1 MADLV
6 GAHLGPYHLLRLL
19 GKGGMAEV
27 YLAHDEEMER
37 EVAVKVVSGTN
48 DDYLERFMRE
58 VAAIDML
65 THDHIL
71 PAYDYDSEGAWR
83 YLVML
88 YAPYGTLGDL
98 LDKGPLSPHD
108 ALEILEQVADAL
120 QFAHD
125 HSIIH
130 RDIKPSNILLRDAH
144 YAYLADFGLA
154 KSVEGSSRLTQTGTL
169 LGTPEYM
176 APDLAEGPASISSD
190 IYALGIVLYQMV
202 SGRLPFVAETPVA
215 VYWKQIREQP
225 VAPSQHHPNLSPAL
239 DAVILRALEKDPHQ
253 RFQSVL
259 ALTEAFRQ
267 AVEEPEQYLAQEQQR
282 IWPVRLANSAS
293 ASTRPSVSPRSSNRR
308 VPRSRRSPR
317 QRPLILPGNA
327 VSMPAEIA
335 IKEQRSP
342 YITLPPLPVR
352 RRSNRVTSEPE
363 TPYPVQPIN
372 RGPHRVVQRN
382 RTATVVG
389 IVALGFLLLVGLPMA
404 YIYYV
409 YATSHTQTTTISN
422 ATQFKQATQQ
432 AQQSQA
438 TATAG
443 AVATVSTGVPILIDS
458 LANNTHGRWA
468 EDTTH
473 CIFTGGGYH
482 VQVLQT
488 NFLQSCPLLGRF
500 ADNAALQVDVSLLS
514 GNNAGMLL
522 RLQGE
527 RFYDF
532 EINNQGQ
539 FFFRRHDPG
548 GGSTYTNLIPPT
560 ASTAI
565 LPGGLKN
572 TLLVLANGSDFKLY
586 INGTFVGEAQDST
599 YTSGQLALVAGTLAP
614 LNGGEG
620 SFTNFKIS
628 RLS

>member
-6 GAHLGPYHLLRLL
+6 GTHLGSYHLLRLL

-27 YLAHDEEMER
+27 YLAYDEAMER

-71 PAYDYDSEGAWR
+71 PAYDYDSEGPWR

-88 YAPYGTLGDL
+88 YAPYGTLSDV
-98 LDKGPLSPHD
+98 LDKGPLSPHN
-108 ALEILEQVADAL
+108 ALAILEQVADAL

-125 HSIIH
+125 HGIIH
-130 RDIKPSNILLRDAH
+130 RDLKPSNILLRDAH

-176 APDLAEGPASISSD
+176 APDLAEGPASVSSD

-202 SGRLPFVAETPVA
+202 TGQLPFVAETPVA

-225 VAPSQHHPNLSPAL
+225 GAPSQHHPGLSPAL
-239 DAVILRALEKDPHQ
+239 DAVILRALEKDPRQ
-253 RFQSVL
+253 RFQSVRE
-259 ALTEAFRQ
+259 LTEAFRQ
-267 AVEEPEQYLAQEQQR
+267 AVHEPEQYLAQER
-282 IWPVRLANSAS
+282 RRTRLANSAS
-293 ASTRPSVSPRSSNRR
+293 ISTRPAVPPRSSNRR
-308 VPRSRRSPR
+308 IPRRRHVIQ
-317 QRPLILPGNA
+317 QRPLVLPGDA
-327 VSMPAEIA
+327 ISMPAEIA
-335 IKEQRSP
+335 VKEQRSP
-342 YITLPPLPVR
+342 SITLPPLPVR

-363 TPYPVQPIN
+363 TPYPMQPIS
-372 RGPHRVVQRN
+372 RSPRRAVPRH
-382 RTATVVG
+382 RTAKVVS

-409 YATSHTQTTTISN
+409 YATSHTQAKTISN

-432 AQQSQA
+432 AQQNQA

-443 AVATVSTGVPILIDS
+443 AVATVSIGAPILIDS
-458 LANNTHGRWA
+458 LNDNTHGRWA

-473 CIFTGGGYH
+473 CIFTGGSYH

-500 ADNAALQVDVSLLS
+500 ADNAAIQVDVSLLS

-532 EINNQGQ
+532 EINNQKQ
-539 FFFRRHDPG
+539 FFFRRHDSG

-572 TLLVLANGSDFKLY
+572 TLLVLANGNDFKLY
-586 INGTFVGEAQDST
+586 INGTFVGEAHDST
-599 YTSGQLALVAGTLAP
+599 YASGQIALVAGTLAP